1 MATITC
7 SVQNGFEFPK
17 QAASFEVFLARCQRS
32 LDCTDDEEFL
42 IAAFLDGG
50 YDKDVD
56 YTYRAMADVCAMY
69 PDLIFVMEVTQDGEL
84 FEVGYFQGPTCKV
97 VKPEIVDGEVF
108 VPSFKDAP

>member
-7 SVQNGFEFPK
+7 AVQNGFEFPK

-50 YDKDVD
+50 YDRDSD
-56 YTYRAMADVCAMY
+56 CTYRAMADVCAMY
-69 PDLIFVMEVTQDGEL
+69 PDLIFVMEVSQDGEL
-84 FEVGYFQGPTCKV
+84 FEVGYFRGVTCKV
-97 VKPEIVDGEVF
+97 VKPAIVDGEVF
-108 VPSFKDAP
+108 VPAFEDAP